1 MYSCMHVVML
11 VCSCEVSGKTDIMAD
26 RDKIGKTRVTADRD
40 NIEFPLC
47 PFRTKRRP
55 FQHINTFHLIF
66 VKL

>member
-47 PFRTKRRP
+47 PFRTK
-55 FQHINTFHLIF
+55 
-66 VKL
+66 